1 MKVSRHYTIQFYK
14 DMNNV
19 WNYYLM
25 IHILDLTLRKIKS
38 YQMYF
43 MLLPGL
49 AISIFLLSWL
59 KNGVHIY
66 LTLMINSKKPQQFM
80 PLLIITMTSFTNC
93 LFQVVDHSESTQP
106 LIVCCI
112 MLLPMVILK
121 LLKCLWLMIYN
132 KRKIK
137 EIYTPG
143 NLQLWRDI

>member
-1 MKVSRHYTIQFYK
+1 MKVSRHCIIRFYK
-14 DMNNV
+14 DMSSV

-25 IHILDLTLRKIKS
+25 IHILDLTLHKIKS

-59 KNGVHIY
+59 KNGVRIY
-66 LTLMINSKKPQQFM
+66 LILMINSKKTQQCM
-80 PLLIITMTSFTNC
+80 PLLIITMISFTNC

-112 MLLPMVILK
+112 MLLPMAISK
-121 LLKCLWLMIYN
+121 LLKCLWLMI
-132 KRKIK
+132 
-137 EIYTPG
+137 
-143 NLQLWRDI
+143 